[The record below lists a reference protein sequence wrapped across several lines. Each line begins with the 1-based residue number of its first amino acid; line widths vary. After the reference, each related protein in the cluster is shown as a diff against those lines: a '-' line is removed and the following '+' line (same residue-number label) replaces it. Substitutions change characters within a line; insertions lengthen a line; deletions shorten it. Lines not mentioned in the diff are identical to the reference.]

1 MTMPKSRRCGK
12 DYYSVAYFD
21 PTRKK
26 LRPRLRWDT
35 SKVA

>member
-1 MTMPKSRRCGK
+1 MTMPKIRRFGK

-35 SKVA
+35 SQVA